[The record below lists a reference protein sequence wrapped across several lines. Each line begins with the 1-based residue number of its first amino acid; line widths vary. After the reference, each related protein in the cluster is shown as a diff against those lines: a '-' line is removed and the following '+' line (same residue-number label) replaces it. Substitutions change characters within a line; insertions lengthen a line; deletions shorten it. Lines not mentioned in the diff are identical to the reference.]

1 MRFGHNPEPFVQVGQ
16 TLDANGFSHQAR
28 HAVSP
33 FVVQAFAQTGFPAAF
48 SAAFSAWP
56 VLPGL
61 EEGAIGVVKVG
72 INQFAAIL
80 GGHLKPHLLQ
90 RFLASVAHTPRQH
103 LMRESR
109 NHQPQIPVAPLES
122 IAYHQL
128 INLQSIARNSGQ
140 NRPGKTQA
148 AGARLFL
155 STRRTVSRPALRLRA
170 MARCDK
176 RSCKAFSINA
186 SFSALMRRPS
196 H

>member
-33 FVVQAFAQTGFPAAF
+33 FVVQAFDHAGLAA
-48 SAAFSAWP
+48 SLITRP

-103 LMRESR
+103 LMRQSR